1 MFEQEMSLARRTAS
15 AELSAATTSMHARG
29 AASSPTFAGVLAEQ
43 IYVSRSALYSSPG
56 TGSSRVPRGAR
67 GTFPE
72 KDDTPTTLTQL
83 TRAGDSLPRLSKVP
97 LGNNELEAPRERAY
111 AAAPISTGRRKGDV
125 MLLRTSWK
133 VRPMGP
139 EAVKRMMDVWGKIE
153 ADTAE
158 NPDVERLCWYVYTDG
173 SGGFTVNR
181 VADNDSALAFGLEV
195 ALALE
200 EFLEMETRPVLDLES
215 AMPAIAAATQRMN
228 G

>member
-1 MFEQEMSLARRTAS
+1 
-15 AELSAATTSMHARG
+15 
-29 AASSPTFAGVLAEQ
+29 
-43 IYVSRSALYSSPG
+43 
-56 TGSSRVPRGAR
+56 
-67 GTFPE
+67 
-72 KDDTPTTLTQL
+72 
-83 TRAGDSLPRLSKVP
+83 
-97 LGNNELEAPRERAY
+97 
-111 AAAPISTGRRKGDV
+111 

-153 ADTAE
+153 ADTAQ

-200 EFLEMETRPVLDLES
+200 EFLELETRPVLDLES